1 MNKIILE
8 DRFTNHQKTM
18 FILYV
23 GAPIVIVIIKL
34 LQSIGNPTNFNI
46 PELSELGS
54 NTNYGIIIGLIL
66 LYLFLI
72 SIAFLK
78 RGFIE
83 KTSNL
88 YIGFFFRGRLYFKK
102 KIDISKRSALCT
114 LKFKSSRKYAWFSAA
129 KPDLANTFY
138 RHEINLL
145 NEMHTRRD
153 PIISLMK
160 KSNAEKAIQFLA
172 ANFPLKEEKYNP
184 RFRRRR

>member
-83 KTSNL
+83 K
-88 YIGFFFRGRLYFKK
+88 
-102 KIDISKRSALCT
+102 
-114 LKFKSSRKYAWFSAA
+114 
-129 KPDLANTFY
+129 
-138 RHEINLL
+138 
-145 NEMHTRRD
+145 
-153 PIISLMK
+153 
-160 KSNAEKAIQFLA
+160 
-172 ANFPLKEEKYNP
+172 
-184 RFRRRR
+184 